1 MSCSRRDTKG
11 SLLLSQVEM
20 PSNSWLARSREAD
33 RANAE
38 QGRPGNSPLHPCDRW
53 PIELGLPVSLVVP
66 RRPLSRESF
75 VHIEVKARHV
85 EMRLQRT
92 VVLRLEVSARG
103 MSFGFLG
110 KSCPKDVKNDR
121 IPNLRRHSPCPT
133 SAHSNSITLLA
144 FLALLTCFFL
154 CFVSVYF
161 FWTSGLI

>member
-110 KSCPKDVKNDR
+110 KSCPKMSKMTGSR
-121 IPNLRRHSPCPT
+121 ICDGTLHVQLQLIPT
-133 SAHSNSITLLA
+133 QSHCLLS
-144 FLALLTCFFL
+144 LLC
-154 CFVSVYF
+154 
-161 FWTSGLI
+161 